1 MKGTKRPE
9 DVSRSA
15 RFVPSKEWIEAFN
28 LQCTEELMR
37 RAQQFPGQHHRD
49 GAVDAREL
57 VQKVVFDTLRGALRW
72 DPSVRTLEMHLC
84 DAIRKRAQRERARA
98 KRLPHASIDDTDAD
112 GESSVMAEAD
122 AQLLADAPEA
132 APDTVARA
140 AETARALQSLASR
153 KPLVLR
159 LLDAFAAGAIS
170 KEDAMS
176 LAKMTEA
183 EYHNA
188 RRQLARLID
197 HLPEHLKPNRRI
209 LAKGA

>member
-1 MKGTKRPE
+1 
-9 DVSRSA
+9 
-15 RFVPSKEWIEAFN
+15 
-28 LQCTEELMR
+28 
-37 RAQQFPGQHHRD
+37 
-49 GAVDAREL
+49 
-57 VQKVVFDTLRGALRW
+57 
-72 DPSVRTLEMHLC
+72 
-84 DAIRKRAQRERARA
+84 
-98 KRLPHASIDDTDAD
+98 
-112 GESSVMAEAD
+112 MAEAD